1 MAKKKAPAAKKAAD
15 PAGTTVRVGLVQ
27 AHAGADPAE
36 NLARTLGLLE
46 QAADEGAKAVCTQE
60 LFRSTYFCQQEDAKN
75 FALAEPVPGPT
86 TDALAALSRRRGVVV
101 VGSVFERRAA
111 GLYHNT
117 AVVLDADGR

>member
-60 LFRSTYFCQQEDAKN
+60 LFRSTYFCQEEDAKN

-86 TDALAALSRRRGVVV
+86 TDALAALARRRGV
-101 VGSVFERRAA
+101 
-111 GLYHNT
+111 
-117 AVVLDADGR
+117 